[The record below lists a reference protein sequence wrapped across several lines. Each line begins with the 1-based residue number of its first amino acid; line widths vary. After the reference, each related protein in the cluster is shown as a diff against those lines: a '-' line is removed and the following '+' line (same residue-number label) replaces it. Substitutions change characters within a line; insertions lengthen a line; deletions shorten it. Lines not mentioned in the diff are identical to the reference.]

1 MTKMYV
7 NSDYKRY
14 SLYMHPTFRADQFM
28 IDHKTGKVWH
38 LYAGGKIKMIIGAK

>member
-1 MTKMYV
+1 
-7 NSDYKRY
+7 
-14 SLYMHPTFRADQFM
+14 MHPTFRADQFM